1 MKKLLAIV
9 LFCAV
14 QSVSS
19 ATFNLKQSIHNVD
32 FDWEA
37 SGSYVEETKPGEKDT
52 VVIPDGVTAK
62 LSASSASFAFVNK
75 LARITPAGGG
85 GYWK

>member
-1 MKKLLAIV
+1 MKKLLAVV
-9 LFCAV
+9 LFWAV
-14 QSVSS
+14 HSVFA
-19 ATFNLKQSIHNVD
+19 ATFNLKKSVHNVD
-32 FDWEA
+32 FDWRA
-37 SGSYVEETKPGEKDT
+37 SDSYVEGTKPGEKDT

-85 GYWK
+85 YWK